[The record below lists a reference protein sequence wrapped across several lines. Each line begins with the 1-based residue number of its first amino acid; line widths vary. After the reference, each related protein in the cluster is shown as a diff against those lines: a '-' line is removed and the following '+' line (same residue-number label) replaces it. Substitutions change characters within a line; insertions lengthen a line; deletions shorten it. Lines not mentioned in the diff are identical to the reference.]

1 MPIWLIIA
9 YLVFSLPT
17 LYAGIKLNKKGTK
30 VHAKGVLTALIAY
43 SLIFFA
49 IWIFGLKIP
58 DYIIFMPMVS
68 VFVSGFYGHY
78 LGRFQKSK
86 IFDRYLHGYTLIA
99 CALFAYYIVENLFV
113 TGGSKAFRALFI
125 FSLGMAMGA
134 MFELMEAAHDVKS
147 RLKGQPDLRDTNMDM
162 AFDLIGSIV
171 AAIFAFIFLL

>member
-86 IFDRYLHGYTLIA
+86 IFDRYLHGYTSFA
-99 CALFAYYIVENLFV
+99 CALLAYYIVENLFV
-113 TGGSKAFRALFI
+113 TGGSKAFRALFV

-171 AAIFAFIFLL
+171 AAIFAFFILL

>member
-86 IFDRYLHGYTLIA
+86 IFDRYLHGYTSFA

-113 TGGSKAFRALFI
+113 TGGSKAFRALFV

-171 AAIFAFIFLL
+171 AAIFAFFILL